1 MLFIVKDLSRHTEPE
16 SPEHAQLLKAHNS
29 IKQLVLSINEK
40 KRLEDSNSRIIALQ
54 ARQKKKS
61 VKRTIKRFLM

>member
-1 MLFIVKDLSRHTEPE
+1 MSRHTEAE
-16 SPEHAQLLKAHNS
+16 TPEHAQLLKAHDS

-40 KRLEDSNSRIIALQ
+40 KRLEDSKSRIVALQ

-61 VKRTIKRFLM
+61 VKRVIKRFLM